1 MGKKRSSKTRQGL
14 CGVTL
19 AQGLRLT
26 RDAAYERANVC
37 QVVSQFSTGD
47 GNVRMPLNRG
57 MRRYAKSIG
66 IELKKGE

>member
-1 MGKKRSSKTRQGL
+1 MGKKRNSKTRQGL

-26 RDAAYERANVC
+26 RDAEYERANVH
-37 QVVSQFSTGD
+37 QVVSQFATGD
-47 GNVRMPLNRG
+47 GNVKMPLNRS
-57 MRRYAKSIG
+57 MRRYAKHIG